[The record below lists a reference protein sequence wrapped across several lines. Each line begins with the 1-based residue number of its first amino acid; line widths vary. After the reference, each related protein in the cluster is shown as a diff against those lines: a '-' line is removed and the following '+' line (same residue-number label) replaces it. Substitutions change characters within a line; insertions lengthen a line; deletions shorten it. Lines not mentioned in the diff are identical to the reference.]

1 MCIILFYQLTT
12 SVTPVQGECPSFSQ
26 KEVLAAAAA
35 VGNATW
41 PSIAQKNFVLYGV
54 QAKWASPCIT
64 MAELEAAPL
73 PEGNDRGP
81 QGAVAATKMDAGS
94 FNTPYEHDEFDDDD
108 DFGHFATAAG
118 ALPTSAADANH
129 IPAADDAA
137 TSVVTNNCDS
147 TNGTSLPNLCTG
159 DSDDDSGT
167 SRDASGPARRGSA
180 DLPSS
185 DESGGVKREDSF
197 DDFQQA
203 VAPPPFEAAL
213 APVEEGSDFADFE
226 QACDAGVQD
235 DCEWGDSGGD
245 GFADF
250 AAFGDASKTAV
261 EDDDWTD
268 DGWKSFAGAEHS
280 GASVASSMA
289 MPQQGMV
296 PTQLASGDGSFENLI
311 QRAYALEAGLSHPVS
326 AKEDEDFVALTCCEA
341 HVRLW
346 EQLQDLDRAPS
357 LKFSWN
363 GSQSC
368 QHLLQSLSI
377 DSRNIAGADCA
388 IPPAQFDWNSSGL
401 VNPLEQ
407 PAASTLLDLEFLS
420 SLSSA
425 TVGSSP
431 PRNSLEKEFL
441 ELSDSMAE
449 PSQSSA
455 PSKLQELLRNNVS
468 TLSSTRRRPSL
479 LSSEAQAILDRL
491 PDLSFMQAR
500 VLMFPVHL
508 D

>member
-1 MCIILFYQLTT
+1 
-12 SVTPVQGECPSFSQ
+12 
-26 KEVLAAAAA
+26 
-35 VGNATW
+35 
-41 PSIAQKNFVLYGV
+41 
-54 QAKWASPCIT
+54 
-64 MAELEAAPL
+64 MAELEATPL
-73 PEGNDRGP
+73 PEGNGLGL
-81 QGAVAATKMDAGS
+81 QGVVAATKIDAGS
-94 FNTPYEHDEFDDDD
+94 CDPPRDPNNFDDGDDD
-108 DFGHFATAAG
+108 DFGHFATATTAPP
-118 ALPTSAADANH
+118 ASAADVKY
-129 IPAADDAA
+129 IPAADDAV
-137 TSVVTNNCDS
+137 TSEVAVTCDR
-147 TNGTSLPNLCTG
+147 TNGTLLPNQCLG
-159 DSDDDSGT
+159 DSDDDSET
-167 SRDASGPARRGSA
+167 SQDTSGLARRASA
-180 DLPSS
+180 ELPFSS
-185 DESGGVKREDSF
+185 ETSGVKREDSF

-203 VAPPPFEAAL
+203 QAVVPPFEAAL
-213 APVEEGSDFADFE
+213 APVDEGSDFANFE
-226 QACDAGVQD
+226 QACDAVGAD
-235 DCEWGDSGGD
+235 SCEWGDSKGG

-261 EDDDWTD
+261 EDGDWAD
-268 DGWKSFAGAEHS
+268 DGWKSFAGAEDS
-280 GASVASSMA
+280 GATSVVLPVVLPQEETVSS
-289 MPQQGMV
+289 
-296 PTQLASGDGSFENLI
+296 QLVSGEGSFENLL
-311 QRAYALEAGLSHPVS
+311 QSAYALEELSPVS
-326 AKEDEDFVALTCCEA
+326 AEDKDIVALSCCEV

-377 DSRNIAGADCA
+377 DSRNIAGADSA
-388 IPPAQFDWNSSGL
+388 IPPAQFDWTSSGL

-431 PRNSLEKEFL
+431 PTSSLEKEFL
-441 ELSDSMAE
+441 GLSGSEEA
-449 PSQSSA
+449 PVLSQSSA

-479 LSSEAQAILDRL
+479 LSGEAQAILDRL

>member
-1 MCIILFYQLTT
+1 
-12 SVTPVQGECPSFSQ
+12 
-26 KEVLAAAAA
+26 
-35 VGNATW
+35 
-41 PSIAQKNFVLYGV
+41 
-54 QAKWASPCIT
+54 
-64 MAELEAAPL
+64 MAEPGATPL
-73 PEGNDRGP
+73 PDAHVPGL
-81 QGAVAATKMDAGS
+81 QGAVAATKIEAGS
-94 FNTPYEHDEFDDDD
+94 SDPPLGCDEFDDDD
-108 DFGHFATAAG
+108 DFGHFATATA
-118 ALPTSAADANH
+118 ACPASVADANH
-129 IPAADDAA
+129 IPPADNTV
-137 TSVVTNNCDS
+137 TSASKCDS
-147 TNGTSLPNLCTG
+147 MNGAPLPNLCLS
-159 DSDDDSGT
+159 DSDGESET
-167 SRDASGPARRGSA
+167 SQNVTVAARRASA
-180 DLPSS
+180 ELPC
-185 DESGGVKREDSF
+185 SGEAGTVKREDSF

-203 VAPPPFEAAL
+203 QVVAPPFEAAL
-213 APVEEGSDFADFE
+213 APVDEGSDFADFE
-226 QACDAGVQD
+226 QASDSVAAGG
-235 DCEWGDSGGD
+235 CEWGNSGGD

-250 AAFGDASKTAV
+250 AAFEDASKTAV
-261 EDDDWTD
+261 EDGDWAD
-268 DGWKSFAGAEHS
+268 DGWKSFAGADDSETS
-280 GASVASSMA
+280 TVSPAVL
-289 MPQQGMV
+289 PQQG
-296 PTQLASGDGSFENLI
+296 TILDELASGEGLCENLF
-311 QRAYALEAGLSHPVS
+311 QSAYAFECAPSSSVS
-326 AKEDEDFVALTCCEA
+326 AEDEEFVALSCCEA

-377 DSRNIAGADCA
+377 DSRNILRNPSVPLFAAHLGLLEPQRGGTGSPSAEEPAFSAPAPPPTCSEAGADSA
-388 IPPAQFDWNSSGL
+388 IPPAQFDWTSSGL

-431 PRNSLEKEFL
+431 PTSSLEKEFL
-441 ELSDSMAE
+441 ELSGSEAA

-468 TLSSTRRRPSL
+468 TVSSTRRRPSL

>member
-1 MCIILFYQLTT
+1 
-12 SVTPVQGECPSFSQ
+12 
-26 KEVLAAAAA
+26 
-35 VGNATW
+35 
-41 PSIAQKNFVLYGV
+41 
-54 QAKWASPCIT
+54 
-64 MAELEAAPL
+64 MAEPGSTPF
-73 PEGNDRGP
+73 PEGHVPGL
-81 QGAVAATKMDAGS
+81 QGAVAATKMEAGS
-94 FNTPYEHDEFDDDD
+94 SDPPLGCDEFDDDD
-108 DFGHFATAAG
+108 DFGHFATATA
-118 ALPTSAADANH
+118 ACPASVADANH
-129 IPAADDAA
+129 IPPADNTVALA
-137 TSVVTNNCDS
+137 SKCDS
-147 TNGTSLPNLCTG
+147 MNGAPLPSLCLG
-159 DSDDDSGT
+159 DSDGESET
-167 SRDASGPARRGSA
+167 SQDVTVVARRASTE
-180 DLPSS
+180 LPCSV
-185 DESGGVKREDSF
+185 EAGTVKREDSF

-203 VAPPPFEAAL
+203 QVVAPPFEAAL
-213 APVEEGSDFADFE
+213 APVDEGSDFADFE
-226 QACDAGVQD
+226 QASDSVAADG
-235 DCEWGDSGGD
+235 CEWGNSGGD

-250 AAFGDASKTAV
+250 AAFEDASQTAV
-261 EDDDWTD
+261 EDGDWAD
-268 DGWKSFAGAEHS
+268 DGWKSFAGADNNETTS
-280 GASVASSMA
+280 AVSPTVL
-289 MPQQGMV
+289 PQQG
-296 PTQLASGDGSFENLI
+296 TILDQLASGEGSFENLF
-311 QRAYALEAGLSHPVS
+311 QSAYAFECAPSSSVS
-326 AKEDEDFVALTCCEA
+326 AEDEEFVALSCWEA

-377 DSRNIAGADCA
+377 DSRNILRNPSVPLFASHLGLLEPQRGGTGSPSAEEPACSAPAPPPTCSEVGADSA
-388 IPPAQFDWNSSGL
+388 IPPAQFDWTSSGL

-431 PRNSLEKEFL
+431 PTSSLEKEFL
-441 ELSDSMAE
+441 ELSGSEAA

-468 TLSSTRRRPSL
+468 TVSSTRRRPSL

>member
-1 MCIILFYQLTT
+1 
-12 SVTPVQGECPSFSQ
+12 
-26 KEVLAAAAA
+26 
-35 VGNATW
+35 
-41 PSIAQKNFVLYGV
+41 
-54 QAKWASPCIT
+54 

-73 PEGNDRGP
+73 PEGNGLGP
-81 QGAVAATKMDAGS
+81 QGAVAATKIDAGS
-94 FNTPYEHDEFDDDD
+94 FDLPRNHDDFDDGDDD
-108 DFGHFATAAG
+108 DFGHFATAA
-118 ALPTSAADANH
+118 AAPPVPAADVNH
-129 IPAADDAA
+129 IPAADDAV
-137 TSVVTNNCDS
+137 TSEVAVTCDS
-147 TNGTSLPNLCTG
+147 TNGTLLPSLCLG
-159 DSDDDSGT
+159 DSDDDSAT
-167 SRDASGPARRGSA
+167 SQDTSGLVRQASAE
-180 DLPSS
+180 LPFSG
-185 DESGGVKREDSF
+185 ETGGVKREDSF

-203 VAPPPFEAAL
+203 QAVAPPFEAAL
-213 APVEEGSDFADFE
+213 APVDEGSDFADFE
-226 QACDAGVQD
+226 QACDTVVAD
-235 DCEWGDSGGD
+235 SCEWGDSKGD

-261 EDDDWTD
+261 EDGDWADDD
-268 DGWKSFAGAEHS
+268 WKSFANAED
-280 GASVASSMA
+280 GEATSVVSPVAL
-289 MPQQGMV
+289 PQQGTVSGQLV
-296 PTQLASGDGSFENLI
+296 PGEGSFENLF
-311 QRAYALEAGLSHPVS
+311 QSAYTLEGASLSPVS
-326 AKEDEDFVALTCCEA
+326 AEDEDFVALSCCEV

-346 EQLQDLDRAPS
+346 EQLEDLDRAPS

-363 GSQSC
+363 GSHSC

-377 DSRNIAGADCA
+377 DSRNIQAGADSA
-388 IPPAQFDWNSSGL
+388 IPPAQFDWTSSGL

-431 PRNSLEKEFL
+431 PTSSLEKEFL
-441 ELSDSMAE
+441 ELSGSAAA
-449 PSQSSA
+449 PVSSQSSA

-479 LSSEAQAILDRL
+479 LSGEAQAILDRL

>member
-1 MCIILFYQLTT
+1 
-12 SVTPVQGECPSFSQ
+12 
-26 KEVLAAAAA
+26 
-35 VGNATW
+35 
-41 PSIAQKNFVLYGV
+41 
-54 QAKWASPCIT
+54 
-64 MAELEAAPL
+64 MAELEATPL
-73 PEGNDRGP
+73 PEGNGLGP
-81 QGAVAATKMDAGS
+81 QGAVAATKIDAGS
-94 FNTPYEHDEFDDDD
+94 CDLPRDHNDFDDGDDD
-108 DFGHFATAAG
+108 DFGHFATATA
-118 ALPTSAADANH
+118 APPASAADVKH
-129 IPAADDAA
+129 IPAADDAV
-137 TSVVTNNCDS
+137 TSEVAVPCDS
-147 TNGTSLPNLCTG
+147 TNGTLLPNLCLG
-159 DSDDDSGT
+159 DSDDDSET
-167 SRDASGPARRGSA
+167 SQDTSGLARRASA
-180 DLPSS
+180 ELPFSS
-185 DESGGVKREDSF
+185 ETSGVKREDSF

-203 VAPPPFEAAL
+203 QAVVPPFEAAL
-213 APVEEGSDFADFE
+213 APVDEGSDFADFE
-226 QACDAGVQD
+226 QACDAVGVD
-235 DCEWGDSGGD
+235 SCEWGDSKGG

-261 EDDDWTD
+261 EDGDWAD
-268 DGWKSFAGAEHS
+268 DGWKSFAGAEDS
-280 GASVASSMA
+280 GATSVVLPVVLPQEETVSS
-289 MPQQGMV
+289 
-296 PTQLASGDGSFENLI
+296 QLVSGEGSFENLL
-311 QRAYALEAGLSHPVS
+311 QSAYALEELSPVS
-326 AKEDEDFVALTCCEA
+326 AEDKDIVALSCCEV

-377 DSRNIAGADCA
+377 DSRNIAGADSA
-388 IPPAQFDWNSSGL
+388 IPPAQFDWTSSGL

-431 PRNSLEKEFL
+431 PTSSLEKEFL
-441 ELSDSMAE
+441 GLSSSEEA
-449 PSQSSA
+449 PVSSQSSA

-479 LSSEAQAILDRL
+479 LSGEAQAILDRL

>member
-1 MCIILFYQLTT
+1 MQTMGQLRPYRTHLVTT
-12 SVTPVQGECPSFSQ
+12 KHMAPGYDGHQRVGD
-26 KEVLAAAAA
+26 LA
-35 VGNATW
+35 GR
-41 PSIAQKNFVLYGV
+41 
-54 QAKWASPCIT
+54 ASDQHPDRLLT
-64 MAELEAAPL
+64 RLHRQTEASDGL
-73 PEGNDRGP
+73 
-81 QGAVAATKMDAGS
+81 QGAVAATKIEAGS
-94 FNTPYEHDEFDDDD
+94 SDPPLGCDEFDDDD
-108 DFGHFATAAG
+108 DFGHFATATA
-118 ALPTSAADANH
+118 ACPASVADANH
-129 IPAADDAA
+129 IPPADNTV
-137 TSVVTNNCDS
+137 TSASKCDS
-147 TNGTSLPNLCTG
+147 MNGAPLPNLCLS
-159 DSDDDSGT
+159 DSDGESET
-167 SRDASGPARRGSA
+167 SQNVTVAARRASA
-180 DLPSS
+180 ELPC
-185 DESGGVKREDSF
+185 SGEAGTVKREDSF

-203 VAPPPFEAAL
+203 QVVAPPFEAAL
-213 APVEEGSDFADFE
+213 APVDEGSDFADFE
-226 QACDAGVQD
+226 QASDSVAAGG
-235 DCEWGDSGGD
+235 CEWGNSGGD

-250 AAFGDASKTAV
+250 AAFEDASKTAV
-261 EDDDWTD
+261 EDGDWAD
-268 DGWKSFAGAEHS
+268 DGWKSFAGADDNETTS
-280 GASVASSMA
+280 
-289 MPQQGMV
+289 
-296 PTQLASGDGSFENLI
+296 TLASGEGSFENLF
-311 QRAYALEAGLSHPVS
+311 QSAYAFECAPSSSVS
-326 AKEDEDFVALTCCEA
+326 AEDEEFVALSCCEA

-377 DSRNIAGADCA
+377 DSRNILRNPSVPLFAAHLGLLEPQRGGTGSPSAEEAAA
-388 IPPAQFDWNSSGL
+388 IPPAQFDWTSSGL

-431 PRNSLEKEFL
+431 PTSSLEKEFL
-441 ELSDSMAE
+441 ELGGSEAV

-468 TLSSTRRRPSL
+468 TVSSTRRRPSL

>member
-1 MCIILFYQLTT
+1 
-12 SVTPVQGECPSFSQ
+12 
-26 KEVLAAAAA
+26 
-35 VGNATW
+35 
-41 PSIAQKNFVLYGV
+41 
-54 QAKWASPCIT
+54 
-64 MAELEAAPL
+64 MAELEATPL
-73 PEGNDRGP
+73 PEGNGLGP
-81 QGAVAATKMDAGS
+81 QGAVAATKIDAGS
-94 FNTPYEHDEFDDDD
+94 CDLPRDHNDFDDGDDD
-108 DFGHFATAAG
+108 DFGHFATATA
-118 ALPTSAADANH
+118 APPASAADVKH
-129 IPAADDAA
+129 IPAADDAV
-137 TSVVTNNCDS
+137 TSEVAVPCDS
-147 TNGTSLPNLCTG
+147 TNGTLLPNLCLG
-159 DSDDDSGT
+159 DSDDDSET
-167 SRDASGPARRGSA
+167 SQDTSGLARRASA
-180 DLPSS
+180 ELPFSS
-185 DESGGVKREDSF
+185 ETSGVKREDSF

-203 VAPPPFEAAL
+203 QAVVPPFEAAL
-213 APVEEGSDFADFE
+213 APVDEGSDFADFE
-226 QACDAGVQD
+226 QACDAVGVD
-235 DCEWGDSGGD
+235 SCEWGDSKGG

-261 EDDDWTD
+261 EDGDWAD
-268 DGWKSFAGAEHS
+268 DGWKSFAGAEDS
-280 GASVASSMA
+280 GATSVVLPVVLPQEETVSS
-289 MPQQGMV
+289 
-296 PTQLASGDGSFENLI
+296 QLVSGEGSFENLL
-311 QRAYALEAGLSHPVS
+311 QSAYALEELSPVS
-326 AKEDEDFVALTCCEA
+326 AEDKDIVALSCCEV

-377 DSRNIAGADCA
+377 DSRNILRNPSVPLFASHLGLLEPQRGGTASPSAEEPASSTPVPPPACSEQAGADSA
-388 IPPAQFDWNSSGL
+388 IPPAQFDWTSSGL

-431 PRNSLEKEFL
+431 PTSSLEKEFL
-441 ELSDSMAE
+441 GLSSSEEA
-449 PSQSSA
+449 PVSSQSSA

-479 LSSEAQAILDRL
+479 LSGEAQAILDRL

>member
-1 MCIILFYQLTT
+1 
-12 SVTPVQGECPSFSQ
+12 
-26 KEVLAAAAA
+26 
-35 VGNATW
+35 
-41 PSIAQKNFVLYGV
+41 
-54 QAKWASPCIT
+54 
-64 MAELEAAPL
+64 MAELGAAPL
-73 PEGNDRGP
+73 PEGNGLST
-81 QGAVAATKMDAGS
+81 QGAVASTKMDAGS
-94 FNTPYEHDEFDDDD
+94 FDTPCDHDAFDDDD
-108 DFGHFATAAG
+108 DFGHFAAAAT
-118 ALPTSAADANH
+118 ALPASAADANH
-129 IPAADDAA
+129 IPTADDVATTAAADK
-137 TSVVTNNCDS
+137 CDS
-147 TNGTSLPNLCTG
+147 MNGAPLPDLCLG
-159 DSDDDSGT
+159 DSDGECET
-167 SRDASGPARRGSA
+167 SQDASGPVRRASV
-180 DLPSS
+180 DLPC
-185 DESGGVKREDSF
+185 SGETGAVKREDSF

-203 VAPPPFEAAL
+203 VAPPPFEVAL
-213 APVEEGSDFADFE
+213 APVDEGSDFADFE
-226 QACDAGVQD
+226 QACDAVAQD
-235 DCEWGDSGGD
+235 GCEWGDSGGD

-261 EDDDWTD
+261 EETDWAD
-268 DGWKSFAGAEHS
+268 DGWKSFAGAEDGGTS
-280 GASVASSMA
+280 LASAVA
-289 MPQQGMV
+289 MPEQGTV
-296 PTQLASGDGSFENLI
+296 CVQLASGDGSFENLL
-311 QRAYALEAGLSHPVS
+311 QRAYALDGAPSSTVS
-326 AKEDEDFVALTCCEA
+326 AEEDEDFVALTCCEA

-377 DSRNIAGADCA
+377 DSRNIAGADSA
-388 IPPAQFDWNSSGL
+388 IPPAQFDWTSSGL

-431 PRNSLEKEFL
+431 PTSSLEKEFL
-441 ELSDSMAE
+441 ELSGSAAV

>member
-1 MCIILFYQLTT
+1 
-12 SVTPVQGECPSFSQ
+12 
-26 KEVLAAAAA
+26 
-35 VGNATW
+35 
-41 PSIAQKNFVLYGV
+41 
-54 QAKWASPCIT
+54 
-64 MAELEAAPL
+64 
-73 PEGNDRGP
+73 
-81 QGAVAATKMDAGS
+81 
-94 FNTPYEHDEFDDDD
+94 
-108 DFGHFATAAG
+108 
-118 ALPTSAADANH
+118 
-129 IPAADDAA
+129 
-137 TSVVTNNCDS
+137 
-147 TNGTSLPNLCTG
+147 
-159 DSDDDSGT
+159 
-167 SRDASGPARRGSA
+167 
-180 DLPSS
+180 
-185 DESGGVKREDSF
+185 
-197 DDFQQA
+197 
-203 VAPPPFEAAL
+203 
-213 APVEEGSDFADFE
+213 
-226 QACDAGVQD
+226 
-235 DCEWGDSGGD
+235 
-245 GFADF
+245 
-250 AAFGDASKTAV
+250 
-261 EDDDWTD
+261 
-268 DGWKSFAGAEHS
+268 
-280 GASVASSMA
+280 MA

-441 ELSDSMAE
+441 ELNDSMAE

>member
-1 MCIILFYQLTT
+1 
-12 SVTPVQGECPSFSQ
+12 
-26 KEVLAAAAA
+26 
-35 VGNATW
+35 
-41 PSIAQKNFVLYGV
+41 
-54 QAKWASPCIT
+54 
-64 MAELEAAPL
+64 MAELGAAPL
-73 PEGNDRGP
+73 PEGNGLGP
-81 QGAVAATKMDAGS
+81 QGAVAATKTDAGS
-94 FNTPYEHDEFDDDD
+94 FDTPRDHDEFDDDD
-108 DFGHFATAAG
+108 DFGHFATATA
-118 ALPTSAADANH
+118 ALPASAVDANH
-129 IPAADDAA
+129 IPTADDVA
-137 TSVVTNNCDS
+137 TSAVADKCDS
-147 TNGTSLPNLCTG
+147 MNGAPLPDLCLD
-159 DSDDDSGT
+159 DSDGECET
-167 SRDASGPARRGSA
+167 SQDASGPVRRASV
-180 DLPSS
+180 DLPP
-185 DESGGVKREDSF
+185 SGETGAVKREDSF

-213 APVEEGSDFADFE
+213 APVDEGSDFADFE
-226 QACDAGVQD
+226 QACDAVVQEGN
-235 DCEWGDSGGD
+235 CEWGDSGGD

-261 EDDDWTD
+261 EDTDWAD
-268 DGWKSFAGAEHS
+268 DGWKSFTGAED
-280 GASVASSMA
+280 GGMSVASAVA
-289 MPQQGMV
+289 MPEQGTV
-296 PTQLASGDGSFENLI
+296 CVQLASGDGSFENLL
-311 QRAYALEAGLSHPVS
+311 QRAYALEGSPSSTVS
-326 AKEDEDFVALTCCEA
+326 AQEDEDFVALTCCEA

-377 DSRNIAGADCA
+377 DSRNILRNPSVPLFASHLGLLEPQRGSTGSPSAEEPASSAPAPPPACSEAGADSA
-388 IPPAQFDWNSSGL
+388 IPPAQFDWTSSGL

-407 PAASTLLDLEFLS
+407 PAASMLLDLEFLS

-431 PRNSLEKEFL
+431 PTSSLEKEFL
-441 ELSDSMAE
+441 ELSGSAAV

>member
-1 MCIILFYQLTT
+1 
-12 SVTPVQGECPSFSQ
+12 
-26 KEVLAAAAA
+26 
-35 VGNATW
+35 
-41 PSIAQKNFVLYGV
+41 
-54 QAKWASPCIT
+54 

-73 PEGNDRGP
+73 PEGNGLGP
-81 QGAVAATKMDAGS
+81 QGVVAATKIDAGS
-94 FNTPYEHDEFDDDD
+94 FDPPRNHDDFDDGDDD
-108 DFGHFATAAG
+108 DFGHFATAA
-118 ALPTSAADANH
+118 AAPPAPAADVNH
-129 IPAADDAA
+129 IPAADDAV
-137 TSVVTNNCDS
+137 TSEVAVTCDS
-147 TNGTSLPNLCTG
+147 TNGTLLPSLCLG
-159 DSDDDSGT
+159 DSDDDSAT
-167 SRDASGPARRGSA
+167 SQDTSGLVRQASTE
-180 DLPSS
+180 LPFSG
-185 DESGGVKREDSF
+185 ETGGVKREDSF

-203 VAPPPFEAAL
+203 QAVAPPFEAAL
-213 APVEEGSDFADFE
+213 APVDEGSDFADFE
-226 QACDAGVQD
+226 QACDTVVAD
-235 DCEWGDSGGD
+235 SCEWGDSKGD

-261 EDDDWTD
+261 EDGDWAE
-268 DGWKSFAGAEHS
+268 DGWKSFANAED
-280 GASVASSMA
+280 GEATSVVSPVAL
-289 MPQQGMV
+289 PQQGIVSGQLV
-296 PTQLASGDGSFENLI
+296 PGEGSFENLF
-311 QRAYALEAGLSHPVS
+311 QSAYTLEGASLSPVS
-326 AKEDEDFVALTCCEA
+326 AEDEDFVALSCCEV

-363 GSQSC
+363 GSHSC

-377 DSRNIAGADCA
+377 DSRNILRNPSVPLFASHLGLLEPQRGGTASPSAEEPASSAPAPPPACSEAGADSA
-388 IPPAQFDWNSSGL
+388 IPPAQFDWTSSGL

-431 PRNSLEKEFL
+431 PTSSLEKEFL
-441 ELSDSMAE
+441 ELSGSAAA
-449 PSQSSA
+449 PVSSQSSA

-479 LSSEAQAILDRL
+479 LSGEAQAILDRL

>member
-1 MCIILFYQLTT
+1 
-12 SVTPVQGECPSFSQ
+12 
-26 KEVLAAAAA
+26 
-35 VGNATW
+35 
-41 PSIAQKNFVLYGV
+41 
-54 QAKWASPCIT
+54 

-73 PEGNDRGP
+73 PEGNDLSP
-81 QGAVAATKMDAGS
+81 QGAVAATKMDVGS
-94 FNTPYEHDEFDDDD
+94 CDAPRDHDEFDDDD
-108 DFGHFATAAG
+108 DFGHFATAA
-118 ALPTSAADANH
+118 AAFPASAADANH
-129 IPAADDAA
+129 IPVADDAA
-137 TSVVTNNCDS
+137 TSAVANNCDS
-147 TNGTSLPNLCTG
+147 TNGTSLPNLCSG
-159 DSDDDSGT
+159 DSDGECGT
-167 SRDASGPARRGSA
+167 SQDTSAPVRRASA
-180 DLPSS
+180 DLTFTGEASS
-185 DESGGVKREDSF
+185 VKREDSF

-226 QACDAGVQD
+226 QAVDAVVQD

-250 AAFGDASKTAV
+250 AAFGDAPKTAV
-261 EDDDWTD
+261 EEGDWAD
-268 DGWKSFAGAEHS
+268 DGWKSFAGAEDG
-280 GASVASSMA
+280 GAPVASSMA
-289 MPQQGMV
+289 MPQQGMA
-296 PTQLASGDGSFENLI
+296 PTKLASGDGSFENLL
-311 QRAYALEAGLSHPVS
+311 QRAYALEGTPSSSDS
-326 AKEDEDFVALTCCEA
+326 AEEGEDFVALTCCEA

-357 LKFSWN
+357 LNFSWN

-377 DSRNIAGADCA
+377 DSRNILRNPSVPLFASHLGLLEPQRGSTGSPSAEEPASSAPAPPPACSEAGADCA

-431 PRNSLEKEFL
+431 PRSSLEKEFL
-441 ELSDSMAE
+441 ELSGSAAE

>member
-1 MCIILFYQLTT
+1 
-12 SVTPVQGECPSFSQ
+12 
-26 KEVLAAAAA
+26 
-35 VGNATW
+35 
-41 PSIAQKNFVLYGV
+41 
-54 QAKWASPCIT
+54 
-64 MAELEAAPL
+64 MAELGAAPL
-73 PEGNDRGP
+73 PEGNGLGP
-81 QGAVAATKMDAGS
+81 QGAVAATKTDAGS
-94 FNTPYEHDEFDDDD
+94 FDTPRDHDEFDDDD
-108 DFGHFATAAG
+108 DFGHFATATA
-118 ALPTSAADANH
+118 ALPASAVDANH
-129 IPAADDAA
+129 IPTADDVA
-137 TSVVTNNCDS
+137 TSAVADKCDS
-147 TNGTSLPNLCTG
+147 MNGAPLPDLCLD
-159 DSDDDSGT
+159 DSDGECET
-167 SRDASGPARRGSA
+167 SQDASGPVRRASV
-180 DLPSS
+180 DLPP
-185 DESGGVKREDSF
+185 SGETGAVKREDSF

-213 APVEEGSDFADFE
+213 APVDEGSDFADFE
-226 QACDAGVQD
+226 QACDAVVQEGN
-235 DCEWGDSGGD
+235 CEWGDSGGD

-261 EDDDWTD
+261 EDTDWAD
-268 DGWKSFAGAEHS
+268 DGWKSFTGAED
-280 GASVASSMA
+280 GGMSVASAVA
-289 MPQQGMV
+289 MPEQGTV
-296 PTQLASGDGSFENLI
+296 CVQLASGDGSFENLL
-311 QRAYALEAGLSHPVS
+311 QRAYALEGSPSSTVS
-326 AKEDEDFVALTCCEA
+326 AQEDEDFVALTCCEA

-377 DSRNIAGADCA
+377 DSRNIAGADSA
-388 IPPAQFDWNSSGL
+388 IPPAQFDWTSSGL

-407 PAASTLLDLEFLS
+407 PAASMLLDLEFLS

-431 PRNSLEKEFL
+431 PTSSLEKEFL
-441 ELSDSMAE
+441 ELSGSAAV

>member
-1 MCIILFYQLTT
+1 
-12 SVTPVQGECPSFSQ
+12 
-26 KEVLAAAAA
+26 
-35 VGNATW
+35 
-41 PSIAQKNFVLYGV
+41 
-54 QAKWASPCIT
+54 

-81 QGAVAATKMDAGS
+81 QGGVAATKIDAGS
-94 FNTPYEHDEFDDDD
+94 FDTPCEHDEFDDDD

-129 IPAADDAA
+129 IPVANNAA

-185 DESGGVKREDSF
+185 GESGGVKREDSF

-226 QACDAGVQD
+226 QACDAGVQV

-261 EDDDWTD
+261 EDNDWAD

-296 PTQLASGDGSFENLI
+296 PTQLASGDGSLENLI
-311 QRAYALEAGLSHPVS
+311 QRAYAFEAGPSRPVS
-326 AKEDEDFVALTCCEA
+326 VEEDEDFVALTCCEA

-377 DSRNIAGADCA
+377 DSRNILRNPSVPLFASHLGLLEPQRGSAGSPSAEEPASSAPAPSLTCCEQAGADCA

>member
-1 MCIILFYQLTT
+1 
-12 SVTPVQGECPSFSQ
+12 
-26 KEVLAAAAA
+26 
-35 VGNATW
+35 
-41 PSIAQKNFVLYGV
+41 
-54 QAKWASPCIT
+54 

-73 PEGNDRGP
+73 PEGNGLGP
-81 QGAVAATKMDAGS
+81 QGAVAATKIDAGS
-94 FNTPYEHDEFDDDD
+94 FDPPRNHDDFDDGDDD
-108 DFGHFATAAG
+108 DFGHFATAVA
-118 ALPTSAADANH
+118 APPVPAADVNH
-129 IPAADDAA
+129 IPAADDAV
-137 TSVVTNNCDS
+137 TSEVAVTCDS
-147 TNGTSLPNLCTG
+147 TNGTLLPSLCLG
-159 DSDDDSGT
+159 DSDDDSAT
-167 SRDASGPARRGSA
+167 SQDTSGLVRQASAE
-180 DLPSS
+180 LPFSG
-185 DESGGVKREDSF
+185 ETGGVKREDSF

-203 VAPPPFEAAL
+203 QAVAPPFEAAL
-213 APVEEGSDFADFE
+213 APVDEGSDFADFE
-226 QACDAGVQD
+226 QACDTVVAD
-235 DCEWGDSGGD
+235 SCEWGDSKGD

-261 EDDDWTD
+261 EDGDWAD
-268 DGWKSFAGAEHS
+268 DGWKSFANAED
-280 GASVASSMA
+280 GEATSVMSPVAL
-289 MPQQGMV
+289 PQQGTVSGQLV
-296 PTQLASGDGSFENLI
+296 PGEGSFENLF
-311 QRAYALEAGLSHPVS
+311 QSAYTLEGAPLSPVS
-326 AKEDEDFVALTCCEA
+326 AEDEDFVALSCCEV

-346 EQLQDLDRAPS
+346 EQLEDLDRAPS

-363 GSQSC
+363 GSHSC

-377 DSRNIAGADCA
+377 DSRNIAGADSA
-388 IPPAQFDWNSSGL
+388 IPPAQFDWTSSGL

-431 PRNSLEKEFL
+431 PTSSLEKEFL
-441 ELSDSMAE
+441 ELSGSAAA
-449 PSQSSA
+449 PVSSQSSA

-479 LSSEAQAILDRL
+479 LSGEAQAILDRL